1 MQRPCGPTDKASH
14 YESGDSRFESWQ
26 GRCYLFSFIVTD
38 LVVTLLFEHASLTA
52 MLPKGIRHLTTKEG
66 IPASS
71 TDGFAVTLLSSLLP
85 ILVVKLVFEH
95 SNLTA
100 LWPNG

>member
-1 MQRPCGPTDKASH
+1 MAQRIRHLTTN
-14 YESGDSRFESWQ
+14 Q
-26 GRCYLFSFIVTD
+26 GIPGSNPGRVIFNFFSFIVTD

-66 IPASS
+66 MPASS
-71 TDGFAVTLLSSLLP
+71 PDGFAVTLFNSLLP